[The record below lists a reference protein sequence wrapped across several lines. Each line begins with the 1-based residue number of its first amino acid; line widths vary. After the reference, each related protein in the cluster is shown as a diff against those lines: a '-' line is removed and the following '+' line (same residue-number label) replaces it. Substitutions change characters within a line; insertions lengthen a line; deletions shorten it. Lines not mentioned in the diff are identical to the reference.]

1 MLSLV
6 LSRGQRPTSQRAT
19 GQTPK
24 THTQQEDETMTNAK
38 IIFEESLKLM
48 KDGKIGTTGRKL
60 TMVAEDGTKTQIDE
74 PEMLHT
80 FAEWKK
86 LGYFVNKGEKAVA
99 RFAIWNYTSKP
110 SKRTQALRKAAG
122 VDETADDPHYY
133 MKEAYFFTINQT
145 TAAQKQL
152 PAVI

>member
-1 MLSLV
+1 
-6 LSRGQRPTSQRAT
+6 
-19 GQTPK
+19 
-24 THTQQEDETMTNAK
+24 MTNAK

-60 TMVAEDGTKTQIDE
+60 TMVAE
-74 PEMLHT
+74 
-80 FAEWKK
+80 
-86 LGYFVNKGEKAVA
+86 A